1 MVVVVELVAVYVNL
15 LVLVVVL
22 AVLVVQQVN
31 QTDDGKVK
39 EVVIPGTL
47 VAVVAAV
54 QVAVEV
60 V

>member
-1 MVVVVELVAVYVNL
+1 MELVAVYVNL

-22 AVLVVQQVN
+22 VALVVQQVN

-39 EVVIPGTL
+39 EVVTQEIADVI
-47 VAVVAAV
+47 VAVV
-54 QVAVEV
+54 QVVAEV

>member
-1 MVVVVELVAVYVNL
+1 MELVAVYVNL

-39 EVVIPGTL
+39 EVVIRGTL

-54 QVAVEV
+54 QVVVEV